1 MNENSTLLIIN
12 HAREEHVLDKK
23 SLEVLIVISALFAL
37 LNTRTIVSNR
47 STLSLVCYDT
57 KKLAVHKNISK
68 QNQHK
73 NTFDS
78 TNMLGFMT
86 LEHNKARQN
95 GRSYLKGSLK
105 HSNKSNQ
112 SYNTFVMA
120 TQTMYPITPTLFSLP
135 TFSLFED
142 TTKASIKRHPSK
154 GRLQEIYMKKPNPF

>member
-1 MNENSTLLIIN
+1 
-12 HAREEHVLDKK
+12 
-23 SLEVLIVISALFAL
+23 
-37 LNTRTIVSNR
+37 
-47 STLSLVCYDT
+47 
-57 KKLAVHKNISK
+57 
-68 QNQHK
+68 
-73 NTFDS
+73 
-78 TNMLGFMT
+78 MLGFMT

-95 GRSYLKGSLK
+95 GRSHLKGSLK

-154 GRLQEIYMKKPNPF
+154 GRLQEIYMKKPNPFGRKLRLIVNHRQFKF